1 MAKSNINYGSSF
13 DENRRVL
20 GGSLRSKHRWS
31 NVSRLS
37 TDSGISGGSDE
48 RDNID
53 ASGGGNPRMRSAEM
67 ERADSNISQV
77 LNKKWRSRASAA
89 LTSLQAWEAHQP
101 CTDCG
106 GRDFPLETDVQNQ
119 NKRRANLCEKCLKCR
134 TERKESVLEFVNT
147 EASYGEDLRII
158 KEEFYLPMQAAG
170 LLTQDQLLVVFSN
183 IQELIDLNENFLEYL
198 QEEIDQAFEQVVDNL
213 RILFSL
219 AVAISHSARYSGLV
233 TMILV
238 VCFTN

>member
-1 MAKSNINYGSSF
+1 
-13 DENRRVL
+13 
-20 GGSLRSKHRWS
+20 
-31 NVSRLS
+31 
-37 TDSGISGGSDE
+37 
-48 RDNID
+48 
-53 ASGGGNPRMRSAEM
+53 M
-67 ERADSNISQV
+67 ERADSGISQV
-77 LNKKWRSRASAA
+77 LSRKWKNRASET

-119 NKRRANLCEKCLKCR
+119 NRKQAILCEKCLKCR

-170 LLTQDQLLVVFSN
+170 LLTQEQLLVVFSN

-198 QEEIDQAFEQVVDNL
+198 QEEIDQAFEQVVCDFKSHFPFHLQQLNGF
-213 RILFSL
+213 LF
-219 AVAISHSARYSGLV
+219 
-233 TMILV
+233 
-238 VCFTN
+238 VCEAC

>member
-1 MAKSNINYGSSF
+1 MLLCSGPALTKATVNYGTNVDENHHVLSSSF
-13 DENRRVL
+13 
-20 GGSLRSKHRWS
+20 RSKHRWS
-31 NVSRLS
+31 NVSSLS
-37 TDSGISGGSDE
+37 ADSGIAGGNEE
-48 RDNID
+48 RDNADTTI
-53 ASGGGNPRMRSAEM
+53 GGVPRIRSSKM
-67 ERADSNISQV
+67 ERADSGISQV
-77 LNKKWRSRASAA
+77 LSRKWRNRASET

-119 NKRRANLCEKCLKCR
+119 NRKQAILCEKCLKCR

-170 LLTQDQLLVVFSN
+170 LLTQEQLLVVFSN

-198 QEEIDQAFEQVVDNL
+198 QEEIDQAIEQVVCVTSNHN
-213 RILFSL
+213 SL
-219 AVAISHSARYSGLV
+219 PICNS
-233 TMILV
+233 
-238 VCFTN
+238 